1 MHNHKTMEGAN
12 FENNY
17 ADLKMTE
24 NKIASIAKYEDSHIE
39 IKKLKTEPEDANED
53 QGRKSNTRKIF
64 NCGACIADWGEEF
77 GEKWRQSGDKTG
89 IRTCIF
95 EALDSKIGSI
105 QNICTFSSF
114 GELKS
119 HVVEVHDWSHDDF
132 CKEKSCLQYK
142 DHEEDDDCGPGIYIH
157 GDLVCDTCE
166 VTFEDECDLE
176 GHVKLIHENIAQM
189 SKAQVFAGYLIH
201 ICGALKSDD

>member
-24 NKIASIAKYEDSHIE
+24 NKIVSKAKYEDTQIE

-53 QGRKSNTRKIF
+53 QERKSNAQKIF
-64 NCGACIADWGEEF
+64 NCGACIADWCEEF
-77 GEKWRQSGDKTG
+77 GEKYYS
-89 IRTCIF
+89 TCTI
-95 EALDSKIGSI
+95 EALDSTIGSI
-105 QNICTFSSF
+105 ENICTFSSL
-114 GELKS
+114 EDLKS

-142 DHEEDDDCGPGIYIH
+142 DHDEHEDDDPGIYIH
-157 GDLVCDTCE
+157 GDRVCDTCE
-166 VTFEDECDLE
+166 VTFEKECDLE
-176 GHVKLIHENIAQM
+176 CHVKLIHENIAQM
-189 SKAQVFAGYLIH
+189 KKIQVFALYMNH
-201 ICGALKSDD
+201 ILGGWDS

>member
-12 FENNY
+12 FENNFT
-17 ADLKMTE
+17 DLKMTE
-24 NKIASIAKYEDSHIE
+24 NKVVSKAKYEESQNKIE
-39 IKKLKTEPEDANED
+39 KLKKESEDANED

-64 NCGACIADWGEEF
+64 NCGACIADWGDEF

-95 EALDSKIGSI
+95 EALDSTIGSI
-105 QNICTFSSF
+105 ENICTFSSL

-119 HVVEVHDWSHDDF
+119 HVVEVHNWSHDDF

-142 DHEEDDDCGPGIYIH
+142 DHEEHEDDDPGIYIH
-157 GDLVCDTCE
+157 GDRVCDTCE
-166 VTFEDECDLE
+166 VTFEDEFDLE
-176 GHVKLIHENIAQM
+176 CHVKLIHGNIVQM
-189 SKAQVFAGYLIH
+189 KKVQVLRLFLGPPFLR
-201 ICGALKSDD
+201 S

>member
-17 ADLKMTE
+17 GDLKMTE
-24 NKIASIAKYEDSHIE
+24 NKIVSKAKYEESQNKIE
-39 IKKLKTEPEDANED
+39 KLKTEAEDANED

-95 EALDSKIGSI
+95 EVLDSTIGSI
-105 QNICTFSSF
+105 KNICTFSSL

-132 CKEKSCLQYK
+132 CKEKSCLQFK
-142 DHEEDDDCGPGIYIH
+142 DHEEHDDDDPGIYIH
-157 GDLVCDTCE
+157 GDRVCDTCE
-166 VTFEDECDLE
+166 VTFEDEFDLE
-176 GHVKLIHENIAQM
+176 CHVKLIHGNIVQM
-189 SKAQVFAGYLIH
+189 KKVQVLGLFLGPPFLR
-201 ICGALKSDD
+201 S